1 MQAAGRVV
9 QFLEEPLQDPAGLA
23 AFHEVSGM
31 AVALDE
37 TLDDVICR
45 LPAGAGLP
53 SRAPEALRQHL
64 MPGSGVVAL
73 VVKPGVVG
81 GIAPSLQIVRWGWA
95 HGLQVSCVT
104 QHSSG
109 LQVWGPGGDAWLRA

>member
-1 MQAAGRVV
+1 MQAAGRAV

-37 TLDDVICR
+37 TLDDVIR
-45 LPAGAGLP
+45 HLPGSAGLP

-64 MPGSGVVAL
+64 SPELGVVAL

-81 GIAPSLQIVRWGWA
+81 GIAATLQIARWGWA
-95 HGLQVSCVT
+95 HDLQVSCVAKA
-104 QHSSG
+104 
-109 LQVWGPGGDAWLRA
+109 L